1 MDWLAAPWSLLFA
14 VLTYAA
20 RLEVGSCQSP
30 KTQLYFSFIT
40 AHSQQYTALGA
51 VPAIEL
57 ALQRINNDSTILP
70 GYNLSY
76 TNDVGNSLVS
86 KLASSTS

>member
-1 MDWLAAPWSLLFA
+1 MEWQTILLVSSLVCA
-14 VLTYAA
+14 V
-20 RLEVGSCQSP
+20 RLDLGSCESSN

-40 AHSQQYTALGA
+40 AHSEQYTALGA
-51 VPAIEL
+51 VPAIDL

-86 KLASSTS
+86 CSN